1 MIEKREGR
9 ARNLLNVYIC
19 LEDLFQTGN
28 LNVFI
33 AFSSPFYGS
42 FPGTDRKSSSRID
55 THLDLW
61 LLELRICSRCEQDV
75 DFVVRKIFITL
86 FLYKNSEIFL
96 YIITVKLSISF
107 SVQAF

>member
-33 AFSSPFYGS
+33 AFSSPFYGF
-42 FPGTDRKSSSRID
+42 FPGTDRKSS
-55 THLDLW
+55 LG
-61 LLELRICSRCEQDV
+61 
-75 DFVVRKIFITL
+75 
-86 FLYKNSEIFL
+86 
-96 YIITVKLSISF
+96 SILIWISGF
-107 SVQAF
+107 WN

>member
-1 MIEKREGR
+1 MIEKKGGR

-42 FPGTDRKSSSRID
+42 FPGTDRKSSLGSILIWISGFWNR
-55 THLDLW
+55 
-61 LLELRICSRCEQDV
+61 EYVQDV
-75 DFVVRKIFITL
+75 NKMSILSFVKYLLLCSCIRILKSF
-86 FLYKNSEIFL
+86 
-96 YIITVKLSISF
+96 YISS
-107 SVQAF
+107 Q